1 MKNIFKIIIVLFL
14 INSLFYKY
22 TEYNIKEDYLLEISI
37 PKIKLNKKIYNLDDK
52 KNNLN
57 EGLKL
62 LKPLILPNQN
72 NSIIIIAGHNGNS
85 NISHFRNLYK
95 VKLKDEV
102 IINYNNI
109 KYYYEIVEIYD
120 IKKNGTALIKNNYNN
135 IIVLITCKGYNKQTI
150 FIGKLKH

>member
-22 TEYNIKEDYLLEISI
+22 TEYNTKEDYLLEISI